1 MCKRIVWCKKWYYWS
16 FWKRN
21 FPYKDNVFKTNKEE
35 SEENKFEKI
44 KDDCK
49 KFIKYFEDES
59 KGIDY
64 DLFEE
69 YFSFSV
75 PSALAKKLYEI
86 KNKKENEELVE
97 LIRVRWSNLKDKI
110 EKMFEKNTK

>member
-1 MCKRIVWCKKWYYWS
+1 MSDARDDIIYLFKKGT
-16 FWKRN
+16 
-21 FPYKDNVFKTNKEE
+21 FPHKGNVNVFKTNKEE

-110 EKMFEKNTK
+110 EKMSKKKI